1 MFPLMCV
8 MQTPTYPPVPVA
20 ADRSGFGRGIQRT
33 MTLLETSRPK
43 HRNTV
48 RILFYG
54 QSITEQDWSRQ
65 VAEWLRAKYPNA
77 NLIIEN
83 RAIGG
88 HSTQL
93 LWRTSEADLYPFQ
106 PDLMILSV
114 LGSHIDYE
122 TIIRN
127 VLQKTVA
134 EVLVQTDHITR
145 DEDVPDPATQPTP
158 TMSNWSA
165 WWNQIFLPDLV
176 KRYPNLELLDQRALW
191 RPYLVANHL
200 KPRELTV
207 DGTHLNAQGCWIMAQ
222 LVEQHF
228 VYHPEQAKSWS
239 GLVKDLKPKWRGGRL
254 EMDFTGNRV
263 DLVSTAADAGKQVRV
278 LIDGKAPSSFQEL
291 YGVTRV
297 SPWPRSSW
305 PLILRTSAK
314 QPLILE
320 DWSVSFHDVSPDCKS
335 FAFEVTGSKTGPD
348 GGGRNDAPFVSN
360 SGRVAIEPEDWNMA
374 YCKMVFKT
382 PFEPDLKATWKVV
395 PHFVDEPVFA
405 SVSDPSIDTVVT
417 VAQGLTN
424 GPHKLVLEAETGAK
438 PVLKAIR
445 VYNPPLSPD
454 SPAKP

>member
-145 DEDVPDPATQPTP
+145 DEDVPT
-158 TMSNWSA
+158 
-165 WWNQIFLPDLV
+165 
-176 KRYPNLELLDQRALW
+176 RY
-191 RPYLVANHL
+191 
-200 KPRELTV
+200 
-207 DGTHLNAQGCWIMAQ
+207 
-222 LVEQHF
+222 
-228 VYHPEQAKSWS
+228 
-239 GLVKDLKPKWRGGRL
+239 
-254 EMDFTGNRV
+254 
-263 DLVSTAADAGKQVRV
+263 AADADHVELVGLVESDLPARPGEALPEPQAVGSARAVAALFGRK
-278 LIDGKAPSSFQEL
+278 PSQAE
-291 YGVTRV
+291 GVDR
-297 SPWPRSSW
+297 
-305 PLILRTSAK
+305 
-314 QPLILE
+314 
-320 DWSVSFHDVSPDCKS
+320 
-335 FAFEVTGSKTGPD
+335 
-348 GGGRNDAPFVSN
+348 
-360 SGRVAIEPEDWNMA
+360 
-374 YCKMVFKT
+374 
-382 PFEPDLKATWKVV
+382 
-395 PHFVDEPVFA
+395 
-405 SVSDPSIDTVVT
+405 
-417 VAQGLTN
+417 
-424 GPHKLVLEAETGAK
+424 
-438 PVLKAIR
+438 
-445 VYNPPLSPD
+445 
-454 SPAKP
+454 